1 MLKVN
6 LKIILSLFAIILFQT
21 IVHSQDER
29 IVEIE
34 TTLGNIKI
42 KLYNETPLHRDN
54 FVKLAE
60 EHFFDSLLFHR
71 VINEFM
77 IQGGDPDSKNAAP
90 GARLG
95 NGGPGYEIPAEFNL
109 NLFHK
114 KGVLAAAREGDQ
126 INPKKKS
133 SGSQFYIVLGKVLS
147 DSILNIMEARINDRN
162 KQVFIRK
169 FLQKP
174 ENKYLRDSLTAIQKG
189 RDQETFNN
197 YILEIEKA
205 AMSELKNKHPF
216 KFTMEQRKAYTSIG
230 GTPHL
235 DGSYTVFGEVIDGI
249 EVLDKIAV
257 VKTDQNDRPL
267 EDIQM
272 KIRLIK

>member
-1 MLKVN
+1 MLKIN
-6 LKIILSLFAIILFQT
+6 LKIVLSLFAVILFQT
-21 IVHSQDER
+21 IVHSQEER

-34 TTLGNIKI
+34 TTLGNITI

-54 FVKLAE
+54 FVKLTE
-60 EHFFDSLLFHR
+60 QNFFDSILFHR

-90 GARLG
+90 EAKLG
-95 NGGPGYEIPAEFNL
+95 NGGPGYEIPAEFNP

-126 INPKKKS
+126 VNPKKKS
-133 SGSQFYIVLGKVLS
+133 SGSQFYIVDGKVLS
-147 DSILNIMEARINDRN
+147 DSVLNIMEAKINDRN
-162 KQVFIRK
+162 KQTFIQK
-169 FLQKP
+169 YVQKP
-174 ENKYLRDSLTAIQKG
+174 ENKHFRDSLTALQKA
-189 RDQETFNN
+189 RDKEAFNN
-197 YILEIEKA
+197 YMLEIEKA
-205 AMSELKNKHPF
+205 AIGELKNRHPF
-216 KFTMEQRKAYTSIG
+216 KFTMEQRKAYTTIG

-235 DGSYTVFGEVIDGI
+235 DGAYTVFGEVIEGI